1 MPRMV
6 DLNITTYWW
15 LPEASITDPDAVSA
29 ATLTAAANISEY
41 VVASTRIGATASDTV
56 SERGITD
63 TANVVVPTIGNYEG
77 TLVAFRDYAAGV
89 PSADDVLTTVAAES
103 GVSGWIVRRVG
114 KASTEAAA
122 AGDEV
127 EVYKFLTD
135 NPQTSGGTGEGFLK
149 ATIPLLQQ
157 GVFRTSSTLVA

>member
-29 ATLTAAANISEY
+29 ALLTAAANISEY
-41 VVASTRIGATASDTV
+41 VVGSTRIGATASDTV
-56 SERGITD
+56 SEKGITD
-63 TANVVVPTIGNYEG
+63 VANVVVPTVGNYEG
-77 TLVAFRDYAAGV
+77 NLVAFRDFAAGV
-89 PSADDVLTTVAAES
+89 PTADDVLTTIAAAS
-103 GVSGWIVRRVG
+103 GVVGWIIRRVG
-114 KASTEAAA
+114 MASTAAA
-122 AGDEV
+122 VAAQDV
-127 EVYKFLTD
+127 EVYKFMTD

-157 GVFRTSSTLVA
+157 GVFRTSTALVA